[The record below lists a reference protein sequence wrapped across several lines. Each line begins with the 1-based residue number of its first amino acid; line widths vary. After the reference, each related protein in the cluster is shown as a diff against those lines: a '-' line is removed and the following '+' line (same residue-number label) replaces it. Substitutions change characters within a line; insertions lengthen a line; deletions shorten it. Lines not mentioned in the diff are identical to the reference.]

1 MSTFIITDVKKAL
14 IERTQTTLRMVMGNR
29 TLQDTIEHREQVAS
43 EIRIIIDEVPFFVL
57 IIKPECDR
65 LLPVGV

>member
-1 MSTFIITDVKKAL
+1 MSTFIVSDVRKAL
-14 IERTQTTLRMVMGNR
+14 IERTQTTLRMVIGNR

-43 EIRIIIDEVPFFVL
+43 EIRNIIDEVHFFVL
-57 IIKPECDR
+57 IIKPAWDR